1 MNILLIFF
9 AIPVAT
15 IILAG
20 ILETFINCPFKIAGI
35 FFSIFLVVAFALGG
49 TVELLVAAI
58 IYTIIAFA
66 TAYIVMII
74 RNRQRNNCNS
84 HNCCC
89 RSDDYRFSGSEFNN
103 FETIPFGFNNDA
115 SVSNSLQD
123 NENNSLNINNSNC
136 GCRRFR

>member
-20 ILETFINCPFKIAGI
+20 ILETFINCPIKVAGI

-58 IYTIIAFA
+58 IYTIIAFI
-66 TAYIVMII
+66 TAFIVMII
-74 RNRQRNNCNS
+74 RNRQRNNCCRN
-84 HNCCC
+84 NC
-89 RSDDYRFSGSEFNN
+89 DYRNNN
-103 FETIPFGFNNDA
+103 FRFDNDFTRFGTMPFGF
-115 SVSNSLQD
+115 D
-123 NENNSLNINNSNC
+123 NESTISNPLPENDNDSFNNINNTNN